1 MRKKSDFYEKI
12 LDLFMIL
19 KIRENL
25 IAPGKYIS
33 VSDKI
38 IVGGWLSKRL

>member
-25 IAPGKYIS
+25 ISPSKYIIG
-33 VSDKI
+33 SDII